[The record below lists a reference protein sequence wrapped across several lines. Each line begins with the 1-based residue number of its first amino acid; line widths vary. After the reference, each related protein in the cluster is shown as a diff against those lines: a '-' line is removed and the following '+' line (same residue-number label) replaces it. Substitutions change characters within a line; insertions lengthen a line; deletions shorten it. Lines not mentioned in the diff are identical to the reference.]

1 MLREFIRER
10 EKEKLADY
18 ARTMKRLWMYYEQ
31 VGIPQKIGTLMLRDL
46 IRERRRKKIADY
58 ARTMNRL

>member
-1 MLREFIRER
+1 MLREFIREG

-31 VGIPQKIGTLMLRDL
+31 VGIPQKIGTLMLMEL
-46 IRERRRKKIADY
+46 
-58 ARTMNRL
+58 L